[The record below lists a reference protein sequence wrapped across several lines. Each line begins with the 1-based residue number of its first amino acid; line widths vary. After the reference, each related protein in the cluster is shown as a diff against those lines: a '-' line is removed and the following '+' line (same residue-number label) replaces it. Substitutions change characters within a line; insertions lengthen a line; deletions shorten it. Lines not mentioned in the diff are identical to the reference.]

1 MNQSE
6 FDEQLF
12 PIKNVI
18 DTDELQ
24 TLANQK
30 LDEIMHKYSSI
41 EEFEDLQARM
51 NKTKSEIEAIS
62 QIRKLY
68 ILKVAQESSFKNK
81 FEFKLS
87 YAIARY
93 QRKNVRTI
101 DDDARIEFLPSIMR
115 IFCKQWIAS

>member
-24 TLANQK
+24 ILANQK

-62 QIRKLY
+62 QIRK
-68 ILKVAQESSFKNK
+68 
-81 FEFKLS
+81 
-87 YAIARY
+87 
-93 QRKNVRTI
+93 
-101 DDDARIEFLPSIMR
+101 
-115 IFCKQWIAS
+115 